1 MMEAH
6 LRGFE
11 SRVDNFRSR
20 IDTYYEPTLK
30 LLEKERNEALAT
42 LAGRDVHV
50 GKLRADL
57 DLAEAER
64 NMWKRQS
71 NAAGEKITMNE
82 AEVQAI
88 EEELATAMVDL
99 EDEFELVETP

>member
-1 MMEAH
+1 
-6 LRGFE
+6 
-11 SRVDNFRSR
+11 
-20 IDTYYEPTLK
+20 
-30 LLEKERNEALAT
+30 
-42 LAGRDVHV
+42 
-50 GKLRADL
+50 
-57 DLAEAER
+57 LAEAER